1 MTILPCLI
9 LLGGVLLFLSQS
21 SYARVIAK
29 VDLSTSE
36 RRVHC
41 AHHAVHSVCGILVM
55 LLAVA
60 LLKGYS
66 QTFINAVCVVAASI
80 LVADAVVFLVLNQVK
95 GFAVRRDA
103 IVRKWQS
110 EKVFGPEHDS
120 EVSVYR
126 TLKEITSKNL
136 LRDGLHLL
144 LFVALFL
151 LTSC

>member
-9 LLGGVLLFLSQS
+9 LLGGALLFLSQS

-66 QTFINAVCVVAASI
+66 QTFINAVCVAAASV